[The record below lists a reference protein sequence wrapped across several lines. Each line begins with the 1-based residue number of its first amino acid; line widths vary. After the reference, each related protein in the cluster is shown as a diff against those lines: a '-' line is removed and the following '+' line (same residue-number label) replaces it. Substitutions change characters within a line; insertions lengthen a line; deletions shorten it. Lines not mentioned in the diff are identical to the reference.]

1 MKQPLHHRR
10 IRTSNLKGWTSNTL
24 NELSELFVKE
34 CALAPCTALDIGA
47 AHGIATIPA
56 LSTGAHLI
64 ANDSSHD
71 HLSKL
76 RQLTPPEFQHR
87 LELLPGRFPRD
98 TKLKAE
104 TLDLAHASNV
114 FHFLTGRQIEQAAA
128 FLEHALRPGGK
139 VFILAATPYMK
150 TFEPFIPTYESRVAQ
165 GDPWPG
171 WITNVRD
178 YSTGFRC
185 YHSSLLKRMASV
197 YGEDKL
203 VEESGFVC
211 MLEVLLKLRA
221 IGARATE
228 IPYVLRYDL
237 KTGVSKLRIWR
248 TLKRYLAVVNRY
260 RDRKPEAAAQPVAV
274 SASKA

>member
-10 IRTSNLKGWTSNTL
+10 ICTSNLKGWTSNTL

-34 CALAPCTALDIGA
+34 CALAPATALDIGA

-56 LSTGAHLI
+56 LYAGANLI
-64 ANDSSHD
+64 ANDSSQE
-71 HLSKL
+71 HLNKL
-76 RQLTPPEFQHR
+76 KQLTPPEFQHR
-87 LELLPGRFPRD
+87 LQLLPGRFPRD

-114 FHFLTGRQIEQAAA
+114 FHFLTGRQLEQAAA

-150 TFEPFIPTYESRVAQ
+150 TFEPFIPTYESRVER

-178 YSTGFRC
+178 YSTHR
-185 YHSSLLKRMASV
+185 LLSNLPKSIHLLD
-197 YGEDKL
+197 DKVL
-203 VEESGFVC
+203 RRVFESTGFVTEQC
-211 MLEVLLKLRA
+211 WYLHRRDLPKSIALDGRENVA
-221 IGARATE
+221 YIARK
-228 IPYVLRYDL
+228 I
-237 KTGVSKLRIWR
+237 
-248 TLKRYLAVVNRY
+248 
-260 RDRKPEAAAQPVAV
+260 
-274 SASKA
+274 

>member
-10 IRTSNLKGWTSNTL
+10 ICTSNLKGWTSNTL

-34 CALAPCTALDIGA
+34 CALAPATALDIGA

-56 LSTGAHLI
+56 LYAGANLI
-64 ANDSSHD
+64 ANDSSQE
-71 HLSKL
+71 HLNKL
-76 RQLTPPEFQHR
+76 KQLTPPEFQHR
-87 LELLPGRFPRD
+87 LQLLPGRFPRD

-114 FHFLTGRQIEQAAA
+114 FHFLTGRQLEQAAA

-150 TFEPFIPTYESRVAQ
+150 TFEPFIPTYESRVER

-178 YSTGFRC
+178 YSTHR
-185 YHSSLLKRMASV
+185 LLSNLPKSIHLLD
-197 YGEDKL
+197 DKVL
-203 VEESGFVC
+203 QRVFESTGFVTEQC
-211 MLEVLLKLRA
+211 WYLRRRDLPKSIA
-221 IGARATE
+221 LDGRENVAYIARK
-228 IPYVLRYDL
+228 I
-237 KTGVSKLRIWR
+237 
-248 TLKRYLAVVNRY
+248 
-260 RDRKPEAAAQPVAV
+260 
-274 SASKA
+274 